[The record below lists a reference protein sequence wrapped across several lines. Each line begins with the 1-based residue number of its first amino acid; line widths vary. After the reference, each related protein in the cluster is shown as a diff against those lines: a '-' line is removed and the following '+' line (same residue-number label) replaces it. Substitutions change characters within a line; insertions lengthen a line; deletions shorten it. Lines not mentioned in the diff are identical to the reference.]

1 MSSAEEAVILTFHSV
16 HAAIRAERML
26 KARGLSPGLIPVP
39 REIASDCGFC
49 LLLEGFRGTIAETL
63 DTGLEYEAIWRRWAD
78 TDMKGR
84 KRNYERIETDA

>member
-1 MSSAEEAVILTFHSV
+1 LSSAEEALILTFHSV

-49 LLLEGFRGTIAETL
+49 LLLEAGMDGAVDPALECEAVWKRVIETGAE
-63 DTGLEYEAIWRRWAD
+63 GRR
-78 TDMKGR
+78 KV
-84 KRNYERIETDA
+84 YERISTNA

>member
-1 MSSAEEAVILTFHSV
+1 MSSVDEPIILTFHSV

-49 LLLEGFRGTIAETL
+49 LLLGAEMDDFVDPT
-63 DTGLEYEAIWRRWAD
+63 LEYEAVWKMRIDPDGEGRR
-78 TDMKGR
+78 KV
-84 KRNYERIETDA
+84 YERIATDA